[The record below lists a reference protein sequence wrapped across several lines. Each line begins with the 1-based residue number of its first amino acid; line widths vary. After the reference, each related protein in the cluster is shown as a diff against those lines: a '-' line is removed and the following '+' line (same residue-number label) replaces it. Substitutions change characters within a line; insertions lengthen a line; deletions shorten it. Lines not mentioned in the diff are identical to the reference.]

1 MGRCN
6 ERPIHALARRIP
18 ASGRPTQTKASPMKL
33 FSKEFTRFFALGFLG
48 GAALIGTSVIGHDPV
63 DMSGAV
69 APPASAAPVLQ
80 AK

>member
-1 MGRCN
+1 
-6 ERPIHALARRIP
+6 
-18 ASGRPTQTKASPMKL
+18 MKL